1 MRQISPRL
9 PVRRTKPL
17 TIPLELGS
25 MSAKN
30 DDRALQGVSP
40 HSAGSA
46 SNGSKPRILIVD
58 DNADAGNSLGRLL
71 TLLDYQT
78 LVVHDGPSAIRE
90 VEQFTPGVVLLDLG
104 MPGMDGLQ
112 TAERIRALPTGPSV
126 NLIAVTGWGQERD
139 RQRTEAAGFIAHLT
153 KPVNTDQLEA
163 LLKQLLRQP
172 KPA

>member
-1 MRQISPRL
+1 MPAKETDR
-9 PVRRTKPL
+9 VART
-17 TIPLELGS
+17 GS
-25 MSAKN
+25 L
-30 DDRALQGVSP
+30 R
-40 HSAGSA
+40 AGS
-46 SNGSKPRILIVD
+46 SSGGNLPRVLIVD
-58 DNADAGNSLGRLL
+58 DNADAANSLGRLL

-90 VEQFTPGVVLLDLG
+90 VEHFAPGVVLLDLG

-112 TAERIRALPTGPSV
+112 TAEQIRALPAARNVS
-126 NLIAVTGWGQERD
+126 LIAVTGWGQERD

-163 LLKQLLRQP
+163 LLNQLLREH